1 MDASISFVGEV
12 NKLLVSFIGLNL
24 QIKGFN
30 FMYTKIEIKFQIIVN
45 DLDK

>member
-12 NKLLVSFIGLNL
+12 NKVLFSFIGLNL

-30 FMYTKIEIKFQIIVN
+30 FMYTKIEINFQILVTG
-45 DLDK
+45 LDK